1 MNTLK
6 WMKDY
11 PGNKFY
17 PYTHTDA
24 VLVGNDEE
32 NLRNL
37 TDELNQINNKI
48 TESVSGTQSDW
59 NETDETSPSYIKN
72 KPTSL
77 PADGGNSDTL
87 DGKHANDFI
96 NIEEANI
103 LIKDLSN
110 DPDSGIIT
118 VTRMDNTTFAI
129 NIPKTLVFQ
138 SALFDEEANEIVIT
152 WSDNSQSR
160 IPVDGLINIYTGS
173 ISETIQISISEDN
186 TISAII
192 KEGSINRNLLSP
204 DLQGNIQSAID
215 HLSHTQGHIPDGGNV
230 GQVVGMTD
238 GGIGWVMPQ
247 PSDNTPTKMSQLEND
262 CNYISESVLANAL
275 AEKIDKTEGMGLS
288 SNDYSS
294 DQKEKLLHIED
305 GANKYVHPETHPAS
319 MIAEDETHQFV
330 TSEEKALIG
339 TNSLPDISFDETTSK
354 LIIGEKEIDL
364 SSLQKTVTIGKG
376 DEITPGFNE
385 NMVWH
390 QNTFQ
395 GMNLNYSQCKYMKD
409 KFFILTKT
417 NYWLMGET
425 PENLKLKDIKEIDE
439 TLPATVV
446 VSNIFFI
453 DDNFYI
459 CSYNSDTDYTFSL
472 HITNDFVN
480 YKKYSGSY
488 LLYGIEGI
496 EKINGKYII
505 VGKLT
510 KDNKRL
516 VAFPIESW
524 DELSDKVDMSSKYA
538 MFFDN
543 YYTLDKAI
551 VFVVGS
557 NIKVFGD
564 NYYYAINNEG
574 KPNKI
579 TSQGNRGIFI
589 IDDRMMILY
598 YTNSMS
604 SNTWYTRRHIAECF
618 SESVKVLYDKEI
630 RSTNGYPNFDFVN
643 NMACA
648 NATYIG
654 GKYLFIK
661 NNKGIF
667 VNSLEELLSEEDEG
681 NMFSICSQNIE
692 SLCHNYEYIL
702 LGTQNRYLF
711 AKIS

>member
-17 PYTHTDA
+17 PYTYTDA

-48 TESVSGTQSDW
+48 NESVSDTQSDW

-496 EKINGKYII
+496 NGKYII